1 MNVYIV
7 YEINLG
13 SYTQVYNFTWGNS
26 LFGDVKLTKSADFD
40 KHKYCAYGIGSDVLE
55 SFRCLMVVGLVKT
68 L

>member
-1 MNVYIV
+1 M
-7 YEINLG
+7 G
-13 SYTQVYNFTWGNS
+13 KS
-26 LFGDVKLTKSADFD
+26 LFGDVKLTKNADFD